1 LSNFRLS
8 GSMFSTPVRFKN
20 TNEENHDDRLN
31 NYDRRLFAD
40 DDESADNIDREAA
53 GTPRTPVSIVN
64 CKRLVSFPTP
74 STIIDS
80 PSTTQSSTPIN
91 LPVITNSS
99 SPTVTFSKSYVPIPL
114 QKFIIPSNSIG
125 SSWTVE
131 MACLKQSTSFF
142 EAVECLRRVRVLLR
156 EVDKS
161 DRIKFC
167 KADYDTA
174 VKALRR
180 MKNVWSDDLFRE
192 SVSITNDF
200 FNESAFVNI
209 PRDVLMEIFLWMPIN
224 KFAPVLSVCWEWC
237 ETGTSDDIWGIY
249 YRRKFLMNNPG
260 MMPSLASDDFM
271 TSFHIRLK
279 DPQIGDKV
287 EVAWRGKFRLETQ
300 DVYQGLAW
308 WVAEVVDKHQSQG
321 RYKIRYPGW
330 DSRWDE
336 WVPRSRL
343 RWAVSENTLVSI
355 HVNDVVELWCCGAN
369 VPGAW
374 LESKVKKVH
383 GDRYCLGK
391 VLSSGYLWVERSR
404 LRLVRSAAEQ
414 LSRDADSLESS
425 RGQGVSLLN
434 SLISIT
440 DRFHYSD
447 SNHNNNNQATN
458 INHTRRNPSCS
469 VM

>member
-1 LSNFRLS
+1 ML
-8 GSMFSTPVRFKN
+8 
-20 TNEENHDDRLN
+20 
-31 NYDRRLFAD
+31 
-40 DDESADNIDREAA
+40 
-53 GTPRTPVSIVN
+53 
-64 CKRLVSFPTP
+64 
-74 STIIDS
+74 
-80 PSTTQSSTPIN
+80 
-91 LPVITNSS
+91 
-99 SPTVTFSKSYVPIPL
+99 
-114 QKFIIPSNSIG
+114 
-125 SSWTVE
+125 
-131 MACLKQSTSFF
+131 LK
-142 EAVECLRRVRVLLR
+142 

-167 KADYDTA
+167 KADYDNAIKT
-174 VKALRR
+174 LRR
-180 MKNVWSDDLFRE
+180 MKSVWSDDLFRE
-192 SVSITNDF
+192 SVSITNDY

-224 KFAPVLSVCWEWC
+224 NFAPVLSVCWEWC

-249 YRRKFLMNNPG
+249 YRRKFLLNNPG
-260 MMPSLASDDFM
+260 VMPSLAVEDFM
-271 TSFHIRLK
+271 SSFHIRLK

-343 RWAVSENTLVSI
+343 RWAVGANTLASI
-355 HVNDVVELWCCGAN
+355 HVGDIVELWCCGAN

-383 GDRYCLGK
+383 GNRYCLGK
-391 VLSSGYLWVERSR
+391 VLSSGYLWVQRDR

-414 LSRDADSLESS
+414 LSREVDSADST
-425 RGQGVSLLN
+425 RGHGGATSLFG

-447 SNHNNNNQATN
+447 GNIAVNNL
-458 INHTRRNPSCS
+458 NHTRRHPSCS